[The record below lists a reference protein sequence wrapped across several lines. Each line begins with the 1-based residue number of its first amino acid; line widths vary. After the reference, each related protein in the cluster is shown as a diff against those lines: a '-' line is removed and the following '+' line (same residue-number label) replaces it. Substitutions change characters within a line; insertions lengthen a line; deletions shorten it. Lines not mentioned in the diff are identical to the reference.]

1 MRLAVAATAGAMAA
15 ALAAPS
21 MAELP
26 KKVMLTAYG
35 VGTSGYSQAVALGAA
50 LKNNAG
56 VTMRVLPGKND
67 LSRLAPVR
75 SGKADFSFN
84 GLGTFMSQEAAF
96 VFAKRSWGPQKTRV
110 LAFNFGDNC
119 LIPYVAGDI
128 GVKTAY
134 DLKGKRVAVIK
145 AAPALNYNVY
155 TYLRFAGL
163 TWDDVERVEFGGSRA
178 AQEAIANGKADIAF
192 TSTISNY
199 PRKQE
204 ATPRGLSWP
213 ATPHND
219 EEGWKRFF
227 EAGPYYIK
235 KLCTDGVG
243 LSKDKPLEGAL
254 YPYPV
259 FMSYP
264 NISDDVAYSMTKT
277 LFESYDSM
285 KDAAPGMKGWNIDNQ
300 KLSWVVPI
308 HNGAVRYYKE
318 IGKWTAAD
326 QENTDNMLRR
336 QDVVGAAWDAT
347 SATHKGDDDATFYAA
362 WKTNRAEALKA
373 AGFAPVWTAW
383 PDPK

>member
-1 MRLAVAATAGAMAA
+1 MKFLTAATAGAAA
-15 ALAAPS
+15 VALSSAA

-26 KKVMLTAYG
+26 KRVMLTAYG
-35 VGTSGYSQAVALGAA
+35 VGTSGYSQAVALGAV
-50 LKNNAG
+50 LKNEAN

-75 SGKADFSFN
+75 DGKAQFSFN

-96 VFAKRSWGPQKTRV
+96 VFAKRNWGPQATRV
-110 LAFNFGDNC
+110 VAFNFGDNC
-119 LIPYVAGDI
+119 LMPYVAGDL

-178 AQEAIANGKADIAF
+178 AQEAIASGKADLAF

-235 KLCTDGVG
+235 KLCTEGVQ
-243 LSKDKPLEGAL
+243 LSPETPLEGAL

-259 FMSYP
+259 FMAYP
-264 NISDDVAYSMTKT
+264 TLSDDTVYSMTKA
-277 LFESYDSM
+277 LFENYESM
-285 KDAAPGMKGWNIDNQ
+285 KDSAPGMKGWNIDNQ
-300 KLSWVVPI
+300 ELSWVVPI
-308 HNGAVRYYKE
+308 HEGAIRYYKE
-318 IGKWTAAD
+318 IGKWTAD
-326 QENTDNMLRR
+326 HQKNTEEMVRR
-336 QDVVGAAWDAT
+336 QDVVRTSWDAT
-347 SATHKGDDDATFYAA
+347 VAANDGKDDATFFAA
-362 WKTNRAEALKA
+362 WKANRAAALEG
-373 AGFAPVWTAW
+373 AGFAPVWKQW
-383 PDPK
+383 PDPQ

>member
-1 MRLAVAATAGAMAA
+1 MKFASAATVGIAAA
-15 ALAAPS
+15 ALATTAL
-21 MAELP
+21 AELP
-26 KKVMLTAYG
+26 KKVMITAYG
-35 VGTSGYSQAVALGAA
+35 VGTSGYSQAVALGSV
-50 LKNNAG
+50 LKNNNG

-75 SGKADFSFN
+75 SKKAQFSFN

-96 VFAKRSWGPQKTRV
+96 VFAKRNWGPQKTRV

-119 LIPYVAGDI
+119 LIPYVAGDL

-134 DLKGKRVAVIK
+134 DLKGKRVAIIK

-163 TWDDVERVEFGGSRA
+163 TWDDVERVEFGGSSS
-178 AQEAIANGKADIAF
+178 AQEAIASGKADVAF

-213 ATPHND
+213 ATPHD
-219 EEGWKRFF
+219 DDAGWKRFF
-227 EAGPYYIK
+227 EAAPYYVK
-235 KLCTDGVG
+235 KTCTDGVG

-264 NISDDVAYSMTKT
+264 DVSDDTAYSMTKT
-277 LFESYDSM
+277 LFDNYDAM
-285 KDAAPGMKGWNIDNQ
+285 KDSAPGMKGWGIDNQ
-300 KLSWVVPI
+300 ELSWVVPI

-318 IGKWTAAD
+318 IGKWNAD
-326 QENTDNMLRR
+326 HQKNTDEMLRR

-347 SATHKGDDDATFYAA
+347 KAANEDKDDETFFAA
-362 WKTNRAEALKA
+362 WKSARAAALTA
-373 AGFAPVWTAW
+373 AGFAPVWTEW
-383 PDPK
+383 PNPK